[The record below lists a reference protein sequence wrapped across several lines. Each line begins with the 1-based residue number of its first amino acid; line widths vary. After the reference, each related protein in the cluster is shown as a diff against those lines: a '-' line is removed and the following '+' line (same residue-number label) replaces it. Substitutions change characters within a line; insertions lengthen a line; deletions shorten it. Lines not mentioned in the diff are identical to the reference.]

1 MGWRRLIAVEPRV
14 ARLGVHVAYTV
25 LGEVTVSKSVEG
37 LSEHGERLVE
47 EVRSMYTLESLREHP
62 VVRAYRDF
70 MWRLGID
77 PTKTR
82 PSSEALVRRLLRRG
96 RFPHINNVVD
106 SGNFASVETLVPI
119 GLYDMDRLAPPLTL
133 RYARRGERFNPIGGE
148 QEELGGGEVVLADA
162 DGRVLHIYPHRDSR
176 ETMIRGDTR
185 RVLVVSAGVPGITRS
200 LLMEAARLAA
210 SYIERY
216 ASARTLFEPIH
227 VGDNP

>member
-1 MGWRRLIAVEPRV
+1 MGWERLIALEPEV

-25 LGEVTVSKSVEG
+25 LEGVTVSKEAEG

-47 EVRSMYTLESLREHP
+47 EARSRYTLESLREHP

-119 GLYDMDRLAPPLTL
+119 GLYDMDRLTPPLTL

-148 QEELGGGEVVLADA
+148 PEELEGGEVVLADA
-162 DGRVLHIYPHRDSR
+162 EGRILHIYPHRDSR
-176 ETMIRGDTR
+176 ETMIREDTR
-185 RVLVVSAGVPGITRS
+185 RVLVVSAGVPGVSKS
-200 LLMEAARLAA
+200 LVVEAAKLTA

-216 ASARTLFEPIH
+216 ASARTLFDPIY
-227 VGDNP
+227 VG